1 MKGKFM
7 AAPKSYRRFYDDK
20 GVDKGA
26 SKPIFCYPER
36 KKRFEEETTSMRKL
50 LESGNINAEHKMS
63 YELRIKER
71 EKRLES
77 MNSAEENARKVFD
90 EDKDY
95 WVDRRKKLAEE
106 ITGTMPSRDDI
117 RKRRVNPHKIIR
129 QEKSGFEDKKKEY
142 IVISRLMGEDSNVS
156 FLQRDS

>member
-1 MKGKFM
+1 M
-7 AAPKSYRRFYDDK
+7 AAPKSYKRFYDST

-36 KKRFEEETTSMRKL
+36 KKRFEEETQGMRRL
-50 LESGNINAEHKMS
+50 LDSGNINSEHKMS
-63 YELRIKER
+63 YELRVKER

-77 MNSAEENARKVFD
+77 MNSAEGKARESF
-90 EDKDY
+90 EQDKDY
-95 WVDRRKKLAEE
+95 WVKRRNDLGEE
-106 ITGTMPSRDDI
+106 IAGTMPSRDDI

-129 QEKSGFEDKKKEY
+129 QEKGGFEEKKKEY

>member
-1 MKGKFM
+1 M
-7 AAPKSYRRFYDDK
+7 AAPKSYKRFYDSN

-36 KKRFEEETTSMRKL
+36 KKRFEEETQSMRRQ
-50 LESGNINAEHKMS
+50 LESGNINSEHKMS
-63 YELRIKER
+63 FELRVKER
-71 EKRLES
+71 EKRLDS
-77 MNSAEENARKVFD
+77 MNSAADKARKEF
-90 EDKDY
+90 EQDKDY
-95 WVDRRKKLAEE
+95 WVERRKKLAEE
-106 ITGTMPSRDDI
+106 IAGTMPTRDDV
-117 RKRRVNPHKIIR
+117 RKRRVNPHKIIK